1 MSFEAIDKITEAE
14 AQAKKLVADAEARA
28 KQLVE
33 DAENRGKAAV
43 TAAGEKADR
52 ELAELKKQADGR
64 AVSEANSLSGDVE
77 NKKAA
82 LRARAESRIDRA
94 AELVVERIVNS

>member
-14 AQAKKLVADAEARA
+14 TQAKKIVAGAESKAR
-28 KQLVE
+28 QMLE
-33 DAENRGKAAV
+33 DAENRGKAALS
-43 TAAGEKADR
+43 AAGEKAER
-52 ELAELKKQADGR
+52 ELAELKKQSDSK
-64 AVSEANSLSGDVE
+64 AVSDANALSGDIE